1 MNQQLQLKPT
11 TIDELQ
17 AIVQQTELPLLPCG
31 GGSKPLLSTPPAAAH
46 PLHMRGLTGIIEYE
60 PTEYTF
66 TAYAGT
72 TVQEIADELAQHG
85 QYLPFDPLLMR
96 QGATL
101 GGVVAANT
109 AGSGRYR
116 YGGVRDFILGVRFVD
131 GIGRIVRSGG
141 KVVKNSAGFDLPKFF
156 VGSLGRYGVLAE
168 ISFKVFPEPQ
178 AYTTLR
184 FTFATLDHA
193 LAALH
198 RLATTPFEMDAL
210 DLEPV
215 ANDQFE
221 CVIRLGGLPQALPGR
236 VERLTDFLR
245 AETAVQANIQL
256 ADAYEGDY
264 WQAQNSFEWAPAET
278 NMVKIPITSKH
289 IPVLE
294 NTLAEAKRR
303 YTVGGNIAWI
313 ADIDNARLDRV
324 LTSLELVGLQLWGT
338 GQLYLGK
345 RKGLALAQRV
355 KNALDPHNKFLEA

>member
-1 MNQQLQLKPT
+1 MNLQPAT
-11 TIDELQ
+11 FDELQ
-17 AIVQQTELPLLPCG
+17 EIVQQTDSPLLPCG
-31 GGSKPLLSTPPAAAH
+31 GGSKPTLSTPPNNA
-46 PLHMRGLTGIIEYE
+46 LRLQMNGLSGIIEYE

-72 TVQEIADELAQHG
+72 AVQEIAAELAQHG

-96 QGATL
+96 QGSTL

-109 AGSGRYR
+109 AGAGRYR

-131 GIGRIVRSGG
+131 GQGRLVRSGG

-168 ISFKVFPEPQ
+168 ISFKVFPQPQ

-184 FTFATLDHA
+184 FNFATLENA

-198 RLATTPFEMDAL
+198 RMATTPFEMDAL
-210 DLEPV
+210 DLEPME
-215 ANDQFE
+215 NGQFE
-221 CVIRLGGLPQALPGR
+221 CIIRLGGLPNALPGR
-236 VERLTDFLR
+236 ATRLIDFLQV
-245 AETAVQANIQL
+245 ETAVQAVTQL
-256 ADAYEGDY
+256 QKEDENSY
-264 WQAQNSFEWAPAET
+264 WQSQNSFEWIPPGA
-278 NMVKIPITSKH
+278 NLVKVPITSNH

-313 ADIDNARLDRV
+313 ADVDNARLDRV
-324 LTSLELVGLQLWGT
+324 LDGLDLVGLQLWGT
-338 GQLYLGK
+338 GKPYLGK
-345 RKGLALAQRV
+345 RKGLVLAQRV
-355 KNALDPHNKFLEA
+355 KQALDPHNKFLEA